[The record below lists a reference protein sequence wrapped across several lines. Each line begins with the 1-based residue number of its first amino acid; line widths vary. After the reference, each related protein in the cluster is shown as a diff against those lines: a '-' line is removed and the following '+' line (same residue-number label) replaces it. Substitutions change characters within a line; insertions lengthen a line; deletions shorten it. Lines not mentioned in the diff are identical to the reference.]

1 MTSHDNASNDNA
13 PDATTTGA
21 ELSQS
26 GRVFVTRAIPD
37 VGLEI
42 LGDAG
47 LDVGVYSGEL
57 APDRATLLARVRGC
71 VGLLTLVTDRVDA
84 ALLDAAGPQL
94 RVVAN
99 YAVGYDNIDV
109 DACTARNVAVTN
121 TPDVLSEATAD
132 HAFALLL
139 AVARRI
145 VEGDTLV
152 REDRWRGWGPK
163 QLLGQDIGGRT
174 LGIVGLGRIG
184 AAVAR
189 RARGFGMNVLYHN
202 RSRDDEAEAR
212 LGVRYVADL
221 HDLLARSDAVSI
233 HVPLSEQTRH
243 LIDAEALKTMPPHAI
258 LVNTAR
264 GPIVDEKALVE
275 GLEHHRLWGA
285 GLDVFER
292 EPEVEAGLR
301 RLPNVVLAPHTGSA
315 TYGARN
321 AMAELAASSIVR
333 VLRGERPDNLLNA
346 VSI

>member
-1 MTSHDNASNDNA
+1 M
-13 PDATTTGA
+13 
-21 ELSQS
+21 
-26 GRVFVTRAIPD
+26 TRAIPD
-37 VGLEI
+37 VGLDI
-42 LGDAG
+42 LDAAG
-47 LDVGVYSGEL
+47 LDVEVYSGEL
-57 APDRATLLARVRGC
+57 APDRATLLERVRGC

-84 ALLDAAGPQL
+84 ELLDAAGPQL

-121 TPDVLSEATAD
+121 TPDVLTEATAD

-139 AVARRI
+139 AVARR
-145 VEGDTLV
+145 VLEGDALV

-163 QLLGQDIGGRT
+163 QLLGRDIGGQT

-184 AAVAR
+184 TAVAR
-189 RARGFGMNVLYHN
+189 RARGFGMTVLYHN

-212 LGVRYVADL
+212 LGVRYAPDL
-221 HDLLARSDAVSI
+221 HDLLARSDAISI

-243 LIDAEALKTMPPHAI
+243 LIGAEALKAMPPHAI

-264 GPIVDEKALVE
+264 GPIVDEKALVR
-275 GLEHHRLWGA
+275 GLEHHHLWGA

-315 TYGARN
+315 THGARN
-321 AMAELAASSIVR
+321 AMADLAATSIVQ
-333 VLRGERPDNLLNA
+333 VLRGERPSNILNPTS
-346 VSI
+346 V